1 MACTSHVL
9 PFAFVLAMLAPAA
22 AALEPYKVVFHL
34 ANLENGVS
42 GDVVVDV
49 HPDWSP
55 LGAQRFAELLEQRFF
70 DNNKFFHVVTG
81 FTAKFGISGDAA
93 ANAKWHGKTIA
104 DDAHHADVS
113 NTRGRLSFVTDGTDD
128 RNTQIVF
135 NIKDN
140 DILDDR
146 HYTPFAEVVE
156 GMFVIDRIYNKYGG
170 RQNAPSTSRL
180 ESEGNA
186 FADNSFPLL
195 SYIKSVETYD
205 QRVWTDALADL
216 SVTHASAKPLDTKTS
231 AIIAPHIAAGIFF
244 LFMASVFSTW
254 YFNKGIGNM
263 QV

>member
-1 MACTSHVL
+1 MACTFGAL
-9 PFAFVLAMLAPAA
+9 PLAFVLAMLVPAA
-22 AALEPYKVVFHL
+22 TALEPYKVVFHL

-42 GDVVVDV
+42 GDVVVEV
-49 HPDWSP
+49 HPDWAP
-55 LGAQRFAELLEQRFF
+55 LGAQRFAELLDQRFF

-81 FTAKFGISGDAA
+81 FTAKFGISGDAE

-104 DDAHHADVS
+104 DDAHQADVS
-113 NTRGRLSFVTDGTDD
+113 NTRGRLSFFTDGTDD

-140 DILDDR
+140 DVLDDR

-170 RQNAPSTSRL
+170 RQNAPDVSRL

-186 FADNSFPLL
+186 FAENSHPLL
-195 SYIKSVETYD
+195 SYIKSVETFD
-205 QRVWTDALADL
+205 QPVWTDTLQDL
-216 SVTHASAKPLDTKTS
+216 SVTRASVKPLDTKSS
-231 AIIAPHIAAGIFF
+231 AISPPHIAAGIFI

-254 YFNKGIGNM
+254 FFNKGIGNM
-263 QV
+263 EV